1 MLYEIYQNVCMLI
14 IRVLNMRVP
23 WSGSIQPT
31 IAQVIVF
38 SLAAILIVKFVRVA
52 PLVGAW
58 IEIK

>member
-14 IRVLNMRVP
+14 IRVLNMRVL

-38 SLAAILIVKFVRVA
+38 SLAAILIIKFVRG
-52 PLVGAW
+52 LL
-58 IEIK
+58 E

>member
-1 MLYEIYQNVCMLI
+1 MLYDIYKRVCILF

-38 SLAAILIVKFVRVA
+38 SLAAILIVKFIRG
-52 PLVGAW
+52 LL
-58 IEIK
+58 E

>member
-14 IRVLNMRVP
+14 IQVLNMRVP

-38 SLAAILIVKFVRVA
+38 SLAAILIIKFVRG
-52 PLVGAW
+52 LL
-58 IEIK
+58 E